1 LWISDGLR
9 GGSVA
14 SRRPRYPESWQRLE
28 TLGFPCRTEPRVL
41 ALSAYAYQRGV
52 SLLLAYI
59 GADGATPVPER
70 PPAWAEWDGSS
81 FWGPV
86 GATEILAPQST
97 VCVGVV
103 CNGNPAGACLP
114 YQAIVAP
121 YYPAFAPAGKIE
133 TPTTAA
139 CAASCVVVK

>member
-1 LWISDGLR
+1 
-9 GGSVA
+9 V
-14 SRRPRYPESWQRLE
+14 RPPPEDTR
-28 TLGFPCRTEPRVL
+28 
-41 ALSAYAYQRGV
+41 AA
-52 SLLLAYI
+52 
-59 GADGATPVPER
+59 
-70 PPAWAEWDGSS
+70 PAWAEWDGSS

-121 YYPAFAPAGKIE
+121 YYPAFAPAGKVE